1 MKKIKT
7 ALVSGAAGFI
17 GSHMVELLLNKGY
30 KVRALDNL
38 EIGTFKNL
46 QHLKKSKNFAF
57 KKIDIRNLK
66 KMKYFLEK

>member
-1 MKKIKT
+1 MKIKT

-30 KVRALDNL
+30 KVKALDNL

-46 QHLKKSKNFAF
+46 QHLKNQKIFLLKNRYKNF
-57 KKIDIRNLK
+57 K
-66 KMKYFLEK
+66 KMKYFLEM